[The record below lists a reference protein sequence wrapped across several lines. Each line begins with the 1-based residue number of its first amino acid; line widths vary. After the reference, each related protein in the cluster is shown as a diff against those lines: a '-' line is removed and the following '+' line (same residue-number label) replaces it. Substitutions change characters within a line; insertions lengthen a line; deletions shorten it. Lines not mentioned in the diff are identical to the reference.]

1 MLFSIC
7 VYMRKTKKHKKK
19 SLFLRLKNNKTKS
32 PMDGI
37 QRHSQFLFAA
47 VCEVCR
53 IFYFVVNDVQL
64 YIVHFSCCLVIV
76 NWVCCCCGTLC
87 FVKLI
92 ELNMKSRVDLE
103 VRKNHRRSVKP
114 LWYFL
119 IQQSTLSSIL
129 LCCTS
134 GSASGKCH
142 SYLQPVSPIN
152 QISKYSSWSTNSSRF
167 FSKTQK
173 KAQLFKDYVT

>member
-53 IFYFVVNDVQL
+53 IFYFVVSDVQL

-76 NWVCCCCGTLC
+76 NWVRCCCGILC

-92 ELNMKSRVDLE
+92 ELSMKSRVDLE
-103 VRKNHRRSVKP
+103 ARKNHRRSVKP

-119 IQQSTLSSIL
+119 KYALLHIIVLYFWIRIWKMPQLFVASQPNKSNIQIQQL
-129 LCCTS
+129 
-134 GSASGKCH
+134 
-142 SYLQPVSPIN
+142 VN
-152 QISKYSSWSTNSSRF
+152 
-167 FSKTQK
+167 
-173 KAQLFKDYVT
+173 